1 MRSSLLEWLL
11 EKMDNI
17 DFLND
22 FFFLNC
28 EHCSLFYKT
37 K

>member
-22 FFFLNC
+22 FFFKLWT
-28 EHCSLFYKT
+28 LLT
-37 K
+37 VLQD